1 MVDYNLEKLVRG
13 EFKLE
18 EGIQRKKE
26 LMITEDNICKSTL
39 DIWCRKEEFH
49 PELFQYEVYKCFI
62 LRFDLSY
69 SCFFNPEVDMYHY
82 TLKDIA
88 YTDKIDEFRSG
99 NAKEFFDNCMIIDKK
114 TSSEFVNHVYFE
126 NGEWYFGY

>member
-26 LMITEDNICKSTL
+26 LMISEDNICKSTL

-62 LRFDLSY
+62 LRSDLSY

-99 NAKEFFDNCMIIDKK
+99 NAKEFFDNCMI
-114 TSSEFVNHVYFE
+114 TL
-126 NGEWYFGY
+126 

>member
-39 DIWCRKEEFH
+39 DIWCRK
-49 PELFQYEVYKCFI
+49 
-62 LRFDLSY
+62 
-69 SCFFNPEVDMYHY
+69 
-82 TLKDIA
+82 DI
-88 YTDKIDEFRSG
+88 E
-99 NAKEFFDNCMIIDKK
+99 
-114 TSSEFVNHVYFE
+114 
-126 NGEWYFGY
+126 

>member
-69 SCFFNPEVDMYHY
+69 SCFFNPEVDMFHY
-82 TLKDIA
+82 TLKDIV
-88 YTDKIDEFRSG
+88 YTDKIDES
-99 NAKEFFDNCMIIDKK
+99 NLEP
-114 TSSEFVNHVYFE
+114 
-126 NGEWYFGY
+126 

>member
-1 MVDYNLEKLVRG
+1 
-13 EFKLE
+13 
-18 EGIQRKKE
+18 
-26 LMITEDNICKSTL
+26 
-39 DIWCRKEEFH
+39 
-49 PELFQYEVYKCFI
+49 
-62 LRFDLSY
+62 
-69 SCFFNPEVDMYHY
+69 MYHY

-126 NGEWYFGY
+126 NGEWYLGY